1 MPEIRFRI
9 RWPDGTP
16 ETCYS
21 PSLVVKDF
29 LAPGETYS
37 LIDFLKRSRTALRI
51 ASERVEAKYGWPCE
65 RAMSQLARIEA
76 AACAFIEDPAAC
88 VAVDAFEE

>member
-29 LAPGETYS
+29 FSPGETYS
-37 LIDFLKRSRTALRI
+37 LAEFLKLSRTALKI
-51 ASERVEAKYGWPCE
+51 ASDRVQAKYGWPCE
-65 RAMSQLARIEA
+65 RALSQLARIEDA
-76 AACAFIEDPAAC
+76 AGAFIGDPAAC

>member
-1 MPEIRFRI
+1 MPEMRFRI

-21 PSLVVKDF
+21 PSLVIKDF
-29 LAPGETYS
+29 FAPGETYS
-37 LIDFLKRSRTALRI
+37 LREFLKLSRAALKL
-51 ASERVEAKYGWPCE
+51 ASERVEAKYGSPCPHAL
-65 RAMSQLARIEA
+65 RQLARIEDA
-76 AACAFIEDPAAC
+76 AGAFIADPAAC